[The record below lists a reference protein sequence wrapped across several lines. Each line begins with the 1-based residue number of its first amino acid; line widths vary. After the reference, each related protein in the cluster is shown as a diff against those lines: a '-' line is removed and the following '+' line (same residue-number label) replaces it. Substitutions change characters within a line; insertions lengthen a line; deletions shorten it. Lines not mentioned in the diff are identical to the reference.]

1 MSLANPAVIVGIIL
15 LFVIALVLVYRRR
28 QHDIVTVKPT
38 VRPTSGSTLAPDD
51 EIRQLLA
58 AGNKIGAI
66 KRVRE
71 VTGLGLKDAKDYV
84 ERL

>member
-1 MSLANPAVIVGIIL
+1 MSLGNPALIIGIIVL
-15 LFVIALVLVYRRR
+15 CVIALVLIYRWRKE
-28 QHDIVTVKPT
+28 DIVTVKPP
-38 VRPTSGSTLAPDD
+38 VRPTRGSAPAPDD

-71 VTGLGLKDAKDYV
+71 VTGMGLKEAKDYV